1 MPSSASFYS
10 HYRTV
15 NLKMHWDI
23 NALQNWANFF
33 SFQKRPENQ
42 GQDNNESV
50 KIMAVINVV
59 SNYHYQTRIYDR
71 ITHTSCFL
79 RCTRS
84 KSTLRSDVTWFLNK
98 TAIKIK
104 NFPSRPIKVVATFF
118 RTGSLHFPVPHQNS
132 RQINSVHLHYHT
144 EKIAL
149 QLWPSVSVG
158 RRSFRAKRNSGR

>member
-23 NALQNWANFF
+23 NALQNWGNFF
-33 SFQKRPENQ
+33 SCQKDRKQ

-79 RCTRS
+79 RCTSS
-84 KSTLRSDVTWFLNK
+84 KTLQSDVTRLFEQSREK
-98 TAIKIK
+98 KFK
-104 NFPSRPIKVVATFF
+104 KFPSRPIKVASTFF
-118 RTGSLHFPVPHQNS
+118 QTGSLHFSRSPSKFAQN
-132 RQINSVHLHYHT
+132 
-144 EKIAL
+144 
-149 QLWPSVSVG
+149 
-158 RRSFRAKRNSGR
+158 